1 MNSVLRR
8 QAEQRWF
15 ERSAGRDGRF
25 DAVAVSNGKP
35 VAVTGTRLA
44 REGLAFLSGTP
55 LRDAGDIPVSF
66 TIRRRRIPTR
76 VRVVKHE
83 PLREA
88 TGIVHRYFCSFTHL
102 ADADREAV
110 ARYVDGLPEP
120 AAAVAPPAPD
130 GALAPHVQA
139 GIAEELIRMK
149 RLSPSAPGLAPL
161 IRLEAQPSRALD
173 DGRVVRDVLV
183 HSRVRTADGVRTYM
197 TRFRA
202 FADGKVDVLT

>member
-1 MNSVLRR
+1 MNSIASRR
-8 QAEQRWF
+8 LAEQRWF
-15 ERSAGRDGRF
+15 ERSSGRDGRF
-25 DAVAVSNGKP
+25 EAVAVSNGKP

-44 REGLAFLSGTP
+44 REGLAIVSGTA

-66 TIRRRRIPTR
+66 TIRRRRIPSR

-88 TGIVHRYFCSFTHL
+88 TGIVHRYFCSFTQL

-120 AAAVAPPAPD
+120 AAGATGPLD
-130 GALAPHVQA
+130 GALPAQTQA
-139 GIAEELIRMK
+139 TIADELIRLK
-149 RLSPSAPGLAPL
+149 RLSPTAPGLAPL
-161 IRLEAQPSRALD
+161 IRLEAQPPRMLE

-183 HSRVRTADGVRTYM
+183 HSRVRTADGVRTFM

-202 FADGKVDVLT
+202 FADLSVEVLP